1 MKKLALILGLFCSL
15 AMAENTASNP
25 VNKTITNNNSQPK
38 LIMVK
43 GASSNQNSYKAPTQ
57 HVSKKHTSHAK
68 KSKSHEHVTSQKET
82 KKTKQTKNSTK
93 KVTHKSKATK
103 KTSN

>member
-15 AMAENTASNP
+15 AIAENTASGP

-43 GASSNQNSYKAPTQ
+43 GTSSNQNSYTAPTQ
-57 HVSKKHTSHAK
+57 HVTKKHTSHAK
-68 KSKSHEHVTSQKET
+68 KSKSHEHAT
-82 KKTKQTKNSTK
+82 N
-93 KVTHKSKATK
+93 HKATK
-103 KTSN
+103 KTKPSKNSTKRVTYKSKNTKKTSN